1 MADLFPPPGVEL
13 EAPDW
18 GFSES
23 PDANVNVSKFGD
35 GYAARELV
43 GLNAVSDTWN
53 PVYSNC
59 EVAAA
64 QQAYNFLKPRLK
76 WNPVMW
82 QHPITGVMYK
92 VICASVKITYDV
104 YNNAVLDIQFE
115 RDFNPG

>member
-1 MADLFPPPGVEL
+1 MADVFPPPGVEL

-23 PDANVNVSKFGD
+23 PKADVEVSNFGD
-35 GYAARELV
+35 GYAARELK
-43 GLNAVSDTWN
+43 GLNAISDSWN

-59 EVAAA
+59 TLVDGEA
-64 QQAYNFLKPRLK
+64 AYNFLKPRIG

-82 QHPITGVMYK
+82 AHPITGVVYK
-92 VICASVKITYDV
+92 VICESIKKTYDQWD
-104 YNNAVLDIQFE
+104 NIILDIQFE